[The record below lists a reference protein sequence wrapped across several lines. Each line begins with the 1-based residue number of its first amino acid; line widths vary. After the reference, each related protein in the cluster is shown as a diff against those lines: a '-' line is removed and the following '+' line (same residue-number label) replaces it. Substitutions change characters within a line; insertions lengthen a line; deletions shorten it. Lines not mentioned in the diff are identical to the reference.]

1 MNDFSTTTTSNPQH
15 STLNFTMTS
24 HLATARAAHL
34 QASSEAL
41 MTTSP
46 SISAYLQIQLFH
58 DGKPTTTRRTTQPCS
73 SCGTFLFPGYNSSIT
88 NAKKRT
94 RQDRLAGKFSAAK
107 ILKCSTCETTHQIL
121 PAATTAAKTTT
132 TKPTGIKKRGIT
144 SGGGNSATASSSST
158 TAAAT
163 SIAQPS
169 ESEYNSPSGLS
180 ASSIISTTTA
190 SKSRNRKNKKSSL
203 QALLS
208 SNRSNITTGTSI
220 GTSTSTTSKKGFGLG

>member
-1 MNDFSTTTTSNPQH
+1 
-15 STLNFTMTS
+15 MTS
-24 HLATARAAHL
+24 HLAAARAAHL

-46 SISAYLQIQLFH
+46 SISAYLQIQQFH
-58 DGKPTTTRRTTQPCS
+58 DGKPTIRTRTTQPCS

-88 NAKKRT
+88 NANAKKRT
-94 RQDRLAGKFSAAK
+94 RQDRLAGKSSAAK

-121 PAATTAAKTTT
+121 PAAATAAKTTT
-132 TKPTGIKKRGIT
+132 TTKSTGIKKRGIT
-144 SGGGNSATASSSST
+144 SGGGHSATASSLST
-158 TAAAT
+158 IAAET
-163 SIAQPS
+163 GIAKPS

-220 GTSTSTTSKKGFGLG
+220 STSTSTTSKKGVGLGLGDFMK